1 MDSSRSASAKITE
14 LWSRL
19 AYSSVT
25 CPLPSD
31 SADLQID
38 MIGVIPL
45 PAASSRKSPSSVLG
59 TKVPD
64 GASTCTRMPLWAWSH
79 SQLDAYPS
87 AVRLT
92 VTVSASSV
100 YGELHNE

>member
-1 MDSSRSASAKITE
+1 MLPKITDFS
-14 LWSRL
+14 SRL

-25 CPLPSD
+25 WPLPSE
-31 SADLQID
+31 SADLQ
-38 MIGVIPL
+38 MASIGVIPL
-45 PAASSRKSPSSVLG
+45 PAAISRKSVSRVLG

-64 GASTCTRMPLWAWSH
+64 GGASTWIFIPRWAWSH
-79 SQLDAYPS
+79 SQFDAYPS

-100 YGELHNE
+100 NGELHSE